1 MAYNIT
7 DCWRAPFTRTTTM
20 SKNDSPHP
28 PSTLPQIAGVFSS
41 ITHATNEILGG
52 NPGFVAEVQN
62 LYKSFLSSPTTIK
75 ILGFDPTSPPKHAPP
90 SDPLR
95 KEILTM
101 KETITALS
109 KAVTSLQ
116 PKAGAAKAPTTPSTP
131 TPPKGTPRDKGS
143 NPGAKTPQTY
153 ASLATSPARPSAVVE
168 MGQAQVNNR
177 LSPTVI
183 CNSLNKELA
192 SSPHSQVR
200 IAAVRWTMRGN
211 LVITAGHATT
221 CYARTMRMCSHKVS
235 AQRILNVALSIL

>member
-1 MAYNIT
+1 
-7 DCWRAPFTRTTTM
+7 M
-20 SKNDSPHP
+20 SKNDLPHP

-41 ITHATNEILGG
+41 ITHATNEIFGG

-62 LYKSFLSSPTTIK
+62 LYKAFLSSPTTIK
-75 ILGFDPTSPPKHAPP
+75 ILGFDPTSPPKHTPP

-95 KEILTM
+95 KEILT
-101 KETITALS
+101 ETITALS

-116 PKAGAAKAPTTPSTP
+116 PKAGAAKAPTTPNTP
-131 TPPKGTPRDKGS
+131 TPPKGTPKDKGS

-153 ASLATSPARPSAVVE
+153 ASLATSPARPSAVLE
-168 MGQAQVNNR
+168 MGQAQITNR
-177 LSPTVI
+177 LPPMVI

-200 IAAVRWTMRGN
+200 IAAARWTMRGN

-221 CYARTMRMCSHKVS
+221 SHHLNS
-235 AQRILNVALSIL
+235 ALTYIAFYIKKTLDLTDTDTTKFPIRANVKWL